1 MVFGFKQNL
10 AKTNLLNF
18 IYPVG
23 SVYLAINDVNPNT
36 IFGGTWEKIE
46 DRYLL
51 GSSSSQAAGTAGG
64 SNLVEYTPNGT
75 VGSTE
80 LTTEQ
85 LPAHTHTYDKSATTS
100 GGTSLTEAQLP
111 AHTHSY
117 DKASSTS
124 GSTSLTVAQLP
135 KHTHTYAK
143 PNTTSGSTTLTVDQI
158 PRHTHNID
166 TWTDDPNK
174 SAENKY
180 PTFYIQSTC
189 MYCGGAIK
197 TTYNTGGGQGH
208 THSIG
213 TTSTNSGESG
223 SGSGHTHTITLSSVN
238 TGSKGSGNAHT
249 HSIGLS
255 SANSGS
261 TGSGNGHSHTFTGV
275 QSTIAIQPKYIS
287 VNVWKRIA

>member
-10 AKTNLLNF
+10 ARTNLLNF

-51 GSSSSQAAGTAGG
+51 GSSSSRAAGTAGG
-64 SNLVEYTPNGT
+64 SNLVEHTPSGT
-75 VGSTE
+75 IGDTE

-85 LPAHTHTYDKSATTS
+85 LPAHTHTYDRSDTTS
-100 GGTSLTEAQLP
+100 GGTALTEAQLP

-117 DKASSTS
+117 DKAATTS
-124 GSTSLTVAQLP
+124 GSTVLTVAQLP

-143 PNTTSGSTTLTVDQI
+143 PNTTSGSTALTVAQL
-158 PRHTHNID
+158 PAHTHKIYEY
-166 TWTDDPNK
+166 
-174 SAENKY
+174 S
-180 PTFYIQSTC
+180 PTGTT
-189 MYCGGAIK
+189 GAIEK
-197 TTYNTGGGQGH
+197 GLVWGGGYVAGAMLGETIATGSGSGH

-238 TGSKGSGNAHT
+238 TGSKGSGNTHT
-249 HSIGLS
+249 HSIGSS
-255 SANSGS
+255 SATSGS
-261 TGSGNGHSHTFTGV
+261 TGSGNGHTHTFTGT

-287 VNVWKRIA
+287 VNVWKRTA

>member
-51 GSSSSQAAGTAGG
+51 GSSSSRAVGTAGG
-64 SNLVEYTPNGT
+64 SNSVEYTPNGI

-85 LPAHTHTYDKSATTS
+85 LPAHTHTYDKSDTTS
-100 GGTSLTEAQLP
+100 GGTALTEAQLP

-117 DKASSTS
+117 DKASTTS
-124 GSTSLTVAQLP
+124 GFTSLTVAQLP

-143 PNTTSGSTTLTVDQI
+143 PNTTSGSTSLTVAQL
-158 PRHTHNID
+158 PKHSHTMLFY
-166 TWTDDPNK
+166 
-174 SAENKY
+174 S
-180 PTFYIQSTC
+180 PTGTT
-189 MYCGGAIK
+189 GAIEK
-197 TTYNTGGGQGH
+197 GPVWGGGYIASSTDETTRETGSGSGH

-223 SGSGHTHTITLSSVN
+223 LGSGHTHTITLSSVN
-238 TGSKGSGNAHT
+238 TGSKGSGNTHI

-255 SANSGS
+255 SATSGS
-261 TGSGNGHSHTFTGV
+261 TGSGNGHTHTFTGT

-287 VNVWKRIA
+287 VNVWKRTA